1 MFLATGRKKIAAQ
14 QLDGN
19 EEIDVEL
26 FNIDE
31 VKQMLRENK
40 IVQAMYV
47 TCMMYAFER
56 LDKR

>member
-1 MFLATGRKKIAAQ
+1 MHMFLATGGKKIAAQ

-26 FNIDE
+26 FNLDE

-40 IVQAMYV
+40 IVQAMHV
-47 TCMMYAFER
+47 TCMM
-56 LDKR
+56 